1 MNRQGKMSKR
11 KFLKVTAR
19 FIAGIALFT
28 GPLASWVR
36 LVHAKIQ
43 KMILP
48 KNFPREDL
56 IDKNPADLDTRD
68 LNITPLDD
76 FKTMGI
82 TDYQTDLNTWRL
94 SIEGRVN
101 RPFHLT
107 YSQILTLPAIERD
120 VLLICPGFFA
130 NNGRWK
136 GISLIPLIRKAEI
149 KDGATLV
156 AFSGPEGPYE
166 KTESFHLKDVL
177 SNKIYLAY
185 GVNGKPLPIKNGF
198 PLRVVA
204 EGHYGFNWVK
214 YVHKITIN

>member
-1 MNRQGKMSKR
+1 MSKR
-11 KFLKVTAR
+11 KFLKVSVR
-19 FIAGIALFT
+19 FMAGIALFT
-28 GPLASWVR
+28 GPLFSWVS

-48 KNFPREDL
+48 KNFPRKDL
-56 IDKNPADLDTRD
+56 IDKNPADLDTHN
-68 LNITPLDD
+68 LNITPLND

-82 TDYQTDLNTWRL
+82 TNHQTDLNTWRL
-94 SIEGRVN
+94 SIEGRVEG
-101 RPFHLT
+101 PFHLT
-107 YSQILTLPAIERD
+107 YSQILALPAIERN

-136 GISLIPLIRKAEI
+136 GISLAPLLQQAKI
-149 KDGATLV
+149 KHGATIA

-166 KTESFHLKDVL
+166 KTESFHLKEIL
-177 SNKIYLAY
+177 SNKVFLAY
-185 GVNGKPLPIKNGF
+185 GVNGKPLPIKHGF

-204 EGHYGFNWVK
+204 EEHYGFNWVK